1 MRGSTSSGSQAHAL
15 SPALY
20 RREPPA
26 LRFFEGDDVHDAP
39 RIPAASAN
47 ARGRGLQPTAAAA
60 PPSPRQPGAASAART
75 RTLRYFTD
83 ESCDVLKGA
92 LTVGSAVD
100 VPDRPRKRSNRFNL
114 GVFSDPG
121 AGAAAERH
129 DATHAALADAPGAR
143 AAPAPLAARG
153 VRSGPLRRPARAG
166 RLTERVLSLSCKFTF
181 TLKCK

>member
-1 MRGSTSSGSQAHAL
+1 MTAEVAL
-15 SPALY
+15 GARTLSEASP
-20 RREPPA
+20 
-26 LRFFEGDDVHDAP
+26 V
-39 RIPAASAN
+39 
-47 ARGRGLQPTAAAA
+47 LQGFLEKKGFRHKNWRKRWCVFDP
-60 PPSPRQPGAASAART
+60 RT

-143 AAPAPLAARG
+143 AATATASSRGNDPACELRAA
-153 VRSGPLRRPARAG
+153 VNYAALR
-166 RLTERVLSLSCKFTF
+166 
-181 TLKCK
+181 